1 MSHPRTAPGRAIE
14 AAVLRDLEK
23 MRIRRNSTVP
33 RQAGRWMAHHV
44 ATLIDNVKTV
54 STYQGA
60 AAEMPKAAQA

>member
-1 MSHPRTAPGRAIE
+1 MSHPQTAPGRAIE

-33 RQAGRWMAHHV
+33 RQAARWMAHHV

-54 STYQGA
+54 STYHGA
-60 AAEMPKAAQA
+60 STEMPKAAQA